1 MKTMTL
7 QQQILAKIKSK
18 NVRPKTRGYFVMR
31 DTLIWSFVLIFI
43 AILGLSFGMIIYT
56 ITSTDINVLDRLGFT
71 TFEKI
76 NSSIPYFWIL
86 ATVIVALGS
95 YIGFRKTRR
104 GYRLDISK
112 ISIVIALLAIG
123 SGILVYTLQI
133 TQYIDTV
140 ASENIPIYNTLAP
153 MNGSIWFNPDEG
165 LLSGTIRARE
175 SESVFTIR
183 DKDFII
189 WTIDSTDIDIY
200 TDPRFQSGERIK
212 IIGERTGPDTFKAIE
227 VLPWKD

>member
-1 MKTMTL
+1 MTL